1 MREKVKEIPEKF
13 KVFWDKYTSKQKT
26 IVIAIICVVLIAI
39 GVVAW
44 LASRP
49 TWSKFQVFDS
59 VDDANTMTKALD
71 DQSITWKASSDGKT
85 IYVHQDDMTNAL
97 YAMSDNGLTDK
108 GYTWDAAFDNSMSTT
123 ESEKDQKRVLA
134 LQSEIRQSL
143 IQYKFIDD
151 ANVFINVPETTYTVL
166 SSDDAE
172 TAKTSIT
179 ASIELNDKNKDLL
192 DDKTAETLAYWLA
205 NTVGTDVKNVII
217 NDTDGKC
224 IYNGNTSDGLGGV
237 LTGGSTEYCNKLRN
251 TIADNVTTL
260 LIRCGYDDAQVGT
273 DGIQFDMNKIETLT
287 KEYSVDDGREYGYPT
302 NLYTYSSKGASGN
315 GGTPGTDSNDSD
327 TDYVN
332 NSSSGTSNTVDVQK
346 LTDLLTNEK
355 VQNIKQETPAIKL
368 ADSSLGIVVR
378 KYTVYKEDDLK
389 ADGTLDKTTWDQ
401 FISQN
406 NKISTTTVSTDEI
419 NLISAAT
426 GVSANKITVLAYN
439 VPQFV
444 SSTKSSNGIS
454 NYLMIILTV
463 LIIALLIFVILRGAS
478 PLAAEDEEP
487 ELSVE
492 QLLATTKENQS
503 LDDIEFSDKSET
515 RKMIEKFVDENAS
528 KYLPAEDFT
537 LELSTET
544 FTPEAVAQLLRNWLN
559 DEWE

>member
-503 LDDIEFSDKSET
+503 LDDIEFSDKSEI
-515 RKMIEKFVDENAS
+515 RKMIEKFVDEN
-528 KYLPAEDFT
+528 
-537 LELSTET
+537 
-544 FTPEAVAQLLRNWLN
+544 PEAVAQLLRNWLN

>member
-108 GYTWDAAFDNSMSTT
+108 GYTWDVAFDNSMSTT

-346 LTDLLTNEK
+346 LIDLLTNEK

-515 RKMIEKFVDENAS
+515 RKMIEKFVDEN
-528 KYLPAEDFT
+528 
-537 LELSTET
+537 
-544 FTPEAVAQLLRNWLN
+544 PEAVAQLLRNWLN

>member
-1 MREKVKEIPEKF
+1 MREKVNEIPEKF

-332 NSSSGTSNTVDVQK
+332 NSSSGTSNTVDMQK

-515 RKMIEKFVDENAS
+515 RKMIEKFVDEN
-528 KYLPAEDFT
+528 
-537 LELSTET
+537 
-544 FTPEAVAQLLRNWLN
+544 PEAVAQLLRNWLN

>member
-13 KVFWDKYTSKQKT
+13 KAFWDKYTSKQKT

-108 GYTWDAAFDNSMSTT
+108 GYTWDDAFDNSMSTT

-151 ANVFINVPETTYTVL
+151 ANVFINVPESTYTVL

-389 ADGTLDKTTWDQ
+389 ADGTLDKTTWEQ

-515 RKMIEKFVDENAS
+515 RKMIEKFVDEN
-528 KYLPAEDFT
+528 
-537 LELSTET
+537 
-544 FTPEAVAQLLRNWLN
+544 PEAVAQLLRNWLN

>member
-134 LQSEIRQSL
+134 LQSEIRQNL

-151 ANVFINVPETTYTVL
+151 ANVFINVPESTYTVL

-515 RKMIEKFVDENAS
+515 RKMIEKFVDEN
-528 KYLPAEDFT
+528 
-537 LELSTET
+537 
-544 FTPEAVAQLLRNWLN
+544 PEAVAQLLRNWLN

>member
-108 GYTWDAAFDNSMSTT
+108 GYTWDAAFDNSISTT

-346 LTDLLTNEK
+346 LTALLTNEK

-515 RKMIEKFVDENAS
+515 RKMIEKFVDEN
-528 KYLPAEDFT
+528 
-537 LELSTET
+537 
-544 FTPEAVAQLLRNWLN
+544 PEAVAQLLRNWLN

>member
-143 IQYKFIDD
+143 IKYKFIDD

-515 RKMIEKFVDENAS
+515 RKMIEKFVDEN
-528 KYLPAEDFT
+528 
-537 LELSTET
+537 
-544 FTPEAVAQLLRNWLN
+544 PEAVAQLLRNWLN

>member
-134 LQSEIRQSL
+134 LQSEIRQRL

-515 RKMIEKFVDENAS
+515 RKMIEKFVDEN
-528 KYLPAEDFT
+528 
-537 LELSTET
+537 
-544 FTPEAVAQLLRNWLN
+544 PEAVAQLLRNWLN

>member
-515 RKMIEKFVDENAS
+515 RKMIEKFVDEN
-528 KYLPAEDFT
+528 
-537 LELSTET
+537 
-544 FTPEAVAQLLRNWLN
+544 PEAVAQLLRNWLN

>member
-1 MREKVKEIPEKF
+1 MREKVKELPEKF

-332 NSSSGTSNTVDVQK
+332 KSSSGTSNTVDVQK
-346 LTDLLTNEK
+346 LTALLTNEK

-515 RKMIEKFVDENAS
+515 RKMIEKFVDEN
-528 KYLPAEDFT
+528 
-537 LELSTET
+537 
-544 FTPEAVAQLLRNWLN
+544 PEAVAQLLRNWLN

>member
-151 ANVFINVPETTYTVL
+151 ANVFINVPESTYTVL

-332 NSSSGTSNTVDVQK
+332 NSSSGTSNTLDVQK

-515 RKMIEKFVDENAS
+515 RKMIEKFVDEN
-528 KYLPAEDFT
+528 
-537 LELSTET
+537 
-544 FTPEAVAQLLRNWLN
+544 PEAVAQLLRNWLN

>member
-151 ANVFINVPETTYTVL
+151 ANVFINVPESTYTVL

-515 RKMIEKFVDENAS
+515 RKMIEKFVDEN
-528 KYLPAEDFT
+528 
-537 LELSTET
+537 
-544 FTPEAVAQLLRNWLN
+544 PEAVAQLLRNWLN
-559 DEWE
+559 DEWD

>member
-389 ADGTLDKTTWDQ
+389 ADGALDKTTWDQ

-515 RKMIEKFVDENAS
+515 RKMIEKFVDEN
-528 KYLPAEDFT
+528 
-537 LELSTET
+537 
-544 FTPEAVAQLLRNWLN
+544 PEAVAQLLRNWLN

>member
-85 IYVHQDDMTNAL
+85 IYVHQDDMTNAI

-515 RKMIEKFVDENAS
+515 RKMIEKFVDEN
-528 KYLPAEDFT
+528 
-537 LELSTET
+537 
-544 FTPEAVAQLLRNWLN
+544 PEAVAQLLRNWLN

>member
-151 ANVFINVPETTYTVL
+151 ANVFINVPESTYTVL

-389 ADGTLDKTTWDQ
+389 TDGTLDKTTWDQ

-515 RKMIEKFVDENAS
+515 RKMIEKFVDEN
-528 KYLPAEDFT
+528 
-537 LELSTET
+537 
-544 FTPEAVAQLLRNWLN
+544 PEAVAQLLRNWLN

>member
-302 NLYTYSSKGASGN
+302 NLYTFSSKGASGN

-515 RKMIEKFVDENAS
+515 RKMIEKFVDEN
-528 KYLPAEDFT
+528 
-537 LELSTET
+537 
-544 FTPEAVAQLLRNWLN
+544 PEAVAQLLRNWLN

>member
-503 LDDIEFSDKSET
+503 LDDIEFSVKSET
-515 RKMIEKFVDENAS
+515 RKMIEKFVDEN
-528 KYLPAEDFT
+528 
-537 LELSTET
+537 
-544 FTPEAVAQLLRNWLN
+544 PEAVAQLLRNWLN

>member
-172 TAKTSIT
+172 TATTSIT

-515 RKMIEKFVDENAS
+515 RKMIEKFVDEN
-528 KYLPAEDFT
+528 
-537 LELSTET
+537 
-544 FTPEAVAQLLRNWLN
+544 PEAVAQLLRNWLN

>member
-378 KYTVYKEDDLK
+378 KYTVYKVDDLK

-503 LDDIEFSDKSET
+503 LDDIAFSDKSET
-515 RKMIEKFVDENAS
+515 RKMIEKFVDEN
-528 KYLPAEDFT
+528 
-537 LELSTET
+537 
-544 FTPEAVAQLLRNWLN
+544 PEAVAQLLRNWLN

>member
-13 KVFWDKYTSKQKT
+13 KGFWDKYTSKQKT

-108 GYTWDAAFDNSMSTT
+108 GYTWDAAFDNSISTT

-515 RKMIEKFVDENAS
+515 RKMIEKFVDEN
-528 KYLPAEDFT
+528 
-537 LELSTET
+537 
-544 FTPEAVAQLLRNWLN
+544 PEAVAQLLRNWLN

>member
-151 ANVFINVPETTYTVL
+151 ANVFINVPESTYTVL

-205 NTVGTDVKNVII
+205 NTVGTDMKNVII

-515 RKMIEKFVDENAS
+515 RKMIEKFVDEN
-528 KYLPAEDFT
+528 
-537 LELSTET
+537 
-544 FTPEAVAQLLRNWLN
+544 PEAVAQLLRNWLN

>member
-302 NLYTYSSKGASGN
+302 NLYTCSSKGASGN

-515 RKMIEKFVDENAS
+515 RKMIEKFVDEN
-528 KYLPAEDFT
+528 
-537 LELSTET
+537 
-544 FTPEAVAQLLRNWLN
+544 PEAVAQLLRNWLN

>member
-346 LTDLLTNEK
+346 LTALLTNEK

-406 NKISTTTVSTDEI
+406 NKISTTAVSTDEI

-515 RKMIEKFVDENAS
+515 RKMIEKFVDEN
-528 KYLPAEDFT
+528 
-537 LELSTET
+537 
-544 FTPEAVAQLLRNWLN
+544 PEAVAQLLRNWLN

>member
-134 LQSEIRQSL
+134 LQSDIRQSL

-151 ANVFINVPETTYTVL
+151 ANVFINVPESTYTVL

-515 RKMIEKFVDENAS
+515 RKMIEKFVDEN
-528 KYLPAEDFT
+528 
-537 LELSTET
+537 
-544 FTPEAVAQLLRNWLN
+544 PEAVAQLLRNWLN

>member
-302 NLYTYSSKGASGN
+302 NFYTYSSKGASGN

-515 RKMIEKFVDENAS
+515 RKMIEKFVDEN
-528 KYLPAEDFT
+528 
-537 LELSTET
+537 
-544 FTPEAVAQLLRNWLN
+544 PEAVAQLLRNWLN

>member
-368 ADSSLGIVVR
+368 ADSSLGIAVR

-515 RKMIEKFVDENAS
+515 RKMIEKFVDEN
-528 KYLPAEDFT
+528 
-537 LELSTET
+537 
-544 FTPEAVAQLLRNWLN
+544 PEAVAQLLRNWLN

>member
-1 MREKVKEIPEKF
+1 MHEKVKEIPEKF

-151 ANVFINVPETTYTVL
+151 ANVFINVSESTYTVL

-515 RKMIEKFVDENAS
+515 RKMIEKFVDEN
-528 KYLPAEDFT
+528 
-537 LELSTET
+537 
-544 FTPEAVAQLLRNWLN
+544 PEAVAQLLRNWLN

>member
-151 ANVFINVPETTYTVL
+151 ANVFINVSESTYTVL

-515 RKMIEKFVDENAS
+515 RKMIEKFVDEN
-528 KYLPAEDFT
+528 
-537 LELSTET
+537 
-544 FTPEAVAQLLRNWLN
+544 PEAVAQLLRNWLN

>member
-97 YAMSDNGLTDK
+97 YAMSDNGLTDR

-515 RKMIEKFVDENAS
+515 RKMIEKFVDEN
-528 KYLPAEDFT
+528 
-537 LELSTET
+537 
-544 FTPEAVAQLLRNWLN
+544 PEAVAQLLRNWLN

>member
-1 MREKVKEIPEKF
+1 M
-13 KVFWDKYTSKQKT
+13 
-26 IVIAIICVVLIAI
+26 
-39 GVVAW
+39 AW

-515 RKMIEKFVDENAS
+515 RKMIEKFVDEN
-528 KYLPAEDFT
+528 
-537 LELSTET
+537 
-544 FTPEAVAQLLRNWLN
+544 PEAVAQLLRNWLN

>member
-515 RKMIEKFVDENAS
+515 RKMIEKFVDEN
-528 KYLPAEDFT
+528 
-537 LELSTET
+537 
-544 FTPEAVAQLLRNWLN
+544 PEAVAQLVRNWLN

>member
-151 ANVFINVPETTYTVL
+151 ANVFINVPESTYTVL

-332 NSSSGTSNTVDVQK
+332 NSSSGTSNTVDEQK

-515 RKMIEKFVDENAS
+515 RKMIEKFVDEN
-528 KYLPAEDFT
+528 
-537 LELSTET
+537 
-544 FTPEAVAQLLRNWLN
+544 PEAVAQLLRNWLN

>member
-302 NLYTYSSKGASGN
+302 NLYTYSLKGASGN

-515 RKMIEKFVDENAS
+515 RKMIEKFVDEN
-528 KYLPAEDFT
+528 
-537 LELSTET
+537 
-544 FTPEAVAQLLRNWLN
+544 PEAVAQLLRNWLN

>member
-332 NSSSGTSNTVDVQK
+332 NSSSGTSNTVDAQK

-503 LDDIEFSDKSET
+503 LDDIEFSDKSEI
-515 RKMIEKFVDENAS
+515 RKMIEKFVDEN
-528 KYLPAEDFT
+528 
-537 LELSTET
+537 
-544 FTPEAVAQLLRNWLN
+544 PEAVAQLLRNWLN

>member
-151 ANVFINVPETTYTVL
+151 ANVFINVPESTYTVL

-426 GVSANKITVLAYN
+426 GVSTNKITVLAYN

-515 RKMIEKFVDENAS
+515 RKMIEKFVDEN
-528 KYLPAEDFT
+528 
-537 LELSTET
+537 
-544 FTPEAVAQLLRNWLN
+544 PEAVAQLLRNWLN

>member
-179 ASIELNDKNKDLL
+179 ASIELNDKKKDLL

-515 RKMIEKFVDENAS
+515 RKMIEKFVDEN
-528 KYLPAEDFT
+528 
-537 LELSTET
+537 
-544 FTPEAVAQLLRNWLN
+544 PEAVAQLLRNWLN

>member
-151 ANVFINVPETTYTVL
+151 ANVFINVPESTYTVL

-205 NTVGTDVKNVII
+205 NAVGTDVKNVII

-273 DGIQFDMNKIETLT
+273 DGIQFDMNKIGTLT

-515 RKMIEKFVDENAS
+515 RKMIEKFVDEN
-528 KYLPAEDFT
+528 
-537 LELSTET
+537 
-544 FTPEAVAQLLRNWLN
+544 PEAVAQLLRNWLN